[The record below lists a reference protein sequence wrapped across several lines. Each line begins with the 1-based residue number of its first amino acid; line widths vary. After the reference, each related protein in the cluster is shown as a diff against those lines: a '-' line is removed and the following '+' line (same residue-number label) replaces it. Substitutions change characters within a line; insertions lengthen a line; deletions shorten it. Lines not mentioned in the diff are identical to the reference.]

1 MQNPGT
7 HFISLFQKGSKE
19 VFSGLYNSHYA
30 SLYYFAKRFVVDRQ
44 DAEDIVAESF
54 IKLWRLR
61 ENFDNPQSI
70 KAFLFITTRNG
81 CLDFLRA
88 AQRQGNNMKDFIY
101 TVMQD
106 DTELVYAQDEV
117 KAEVLGKL
125 LAEIEKLPPKC
136 KQIFKMAYFDGMK
149 NEAIAQKLEL
159 SYQTVKNQK
168 VRAIKILRVAF
179 NGRELA
185 IVTLLM
191 FVVKSCVAFVSF

>member
-1 MQNPGT
+1 
-7 HFISLFQKGSKE
+7 
-19 VFSGLYNSHYA
+19 
-30 SLYYFAKRFVVDRQ
+30 LYYFAKRFVLDRQ

-88 AQRQGNNMKDFIY
+88 SQRQGNNSK
-101 TVMQD
+101 V
-106 DTELVYAQDEV
+106 
-117 KAEVLGKL
+117 
-125 LAEIEKLPPKC
+125 PPNC
-136 KQIFKMAYFDGMK
+136 RQIFKMAHMDGMK
-149 NEAIAQKLEL
+149 NEEIARKLEL

-179 NGRELA
+179 NGRDLS

-191 FVVKSCVAFVSF
+191 FIVKCSLAFVSF